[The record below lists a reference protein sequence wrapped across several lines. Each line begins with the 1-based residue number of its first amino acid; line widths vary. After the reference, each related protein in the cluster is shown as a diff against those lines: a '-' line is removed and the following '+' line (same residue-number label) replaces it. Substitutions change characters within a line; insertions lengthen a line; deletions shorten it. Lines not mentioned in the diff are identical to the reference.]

1 MLHVRH
7 VFYKISASSSAK
19 QQLEI
24 TTFAVLKTTF
34 RKQSLLFCF
43 YLNSSPVEEYF
54 ANVVQFK
61 QDGILLRQLCYFVK
75 FLVLKQ
81 EKFY

>member
-1 MLHVRH
+1 MHVQH
-7 VFYKISASSSAK
+7 VFYKISAASSAKK

-43 YLNSSPVEEYF
+43 YLNGSPVEEYF

-61 QDGILLRQLCYFVK
+61 QDGIMLRQLC
-75 FLVLKQ
+75 
-81 EKFY
+81 

>member
-1 MLHVRH
+1 MLHVWP
-7 VFYKISASSSAK
+7 VFYKISASSSGK

-24 TTFAVLKTTF
+24 TTIAVLKTTF

-43 YLNSSPVEEYF
+43 YLNSSLVEEYF

-61 QDGILLRQLCYFVK
+61 QDGIMLRQLC
-75 FLVLKQ
+75 
-81 EKFY
+81 

>member
-1 MLHVRH
+1 MLYVQP
-7 VFYKISASSSAK
+7 VFYKISASSSAN

-43 YLNSSPVEEYF
+43 YFNSSPVEEYF

-61 QDGILLRQLCYFVK
+61 QDGIMLRQLG
-75 FLVLKQ
+75 
-81 EKFY
+81 